1 MSEDSNVVSKAALL
15 QSITTEASG
24 FYGQIVTVA
33 SAFLGGSLLFMEKI
47 APVRV
52 GFSLL
57 FLGLGWLALVASIGC
72 VARLRHMNLMA
83 GGLAMDGNYDKARR
97 INRHTDQLSAWSQ
110 GLLILGM
117 ASLVVVGLLNVGQPQ
132 HTERNP
138 QMNDEKAVHVPT
150 RPGSGWEEKTI
161 PYGSTG
167 PNTQPPTSPGTQTP
181 TQPPTQPTLPADQ
194 GGSKK

>member
-1 MSEDSNVVSKAALL
+1 MSEDPNVVSKAALL

-57 FLGLGWLALVASIGC
+57 FLAFGWLALVASIGC

-83 GGLAMDGNYDKARR
+83 GGLAMDGNYEKARQ
-97 INRHTDQLSAWSQ
+97 INRHTDRLSAWSQ

-117 ASLVVVGLLNVGQPQ
+117 ASLVIVGLLNVGQSQ
-132 HTERNP
+132 RTERNL
-138 QMNDEKAVHVPT
+138 QMNDENAVPT
-150 RPGSGWEEKTI
+150 RPQGGWEKKTI

-167 PNTQPPTSPGTQTP
+167 PNTQQPVSPGNQTP
-181 TQPPTQPTLPADQ
+181 VQPQSQPALPADQ